1 MEQLVS
7 TVQRVREDAERKG
20 RTLDRVYVLSNG
32 DTRWLQELKV
42 ALTKMGG
49 WKNVGAS
56 RDVVL
61 SPEGKYVAQTMD
73 MMIATRAEV
82 FVGNAVSKLISLDLV
97 WITD

>member
-1 MEQLVS
+1 M
-7 TVQRVREDAERKG
+7 
-20 RTLDRVYVLSNG
+20 
-32 DTRWLQELKV
+32 QELKV